1 MRRRVLVLVE
11 RLGATGS
18 AGALRAARLTA
29 NMVEW
34 GWEPVV
40 MHPEGD
46 AVVVDEHTARC
57 LAAVVRVVDPPLIG
71 RTGPSAQGLRW
82 MLGVVRVAARVA
94 RRFGVQA
101 ILSMGSAWWAHAAAW
116 RLKRATGLPWV
127 ADVAALPDWV
137 RDAAEH
143 ERTVR
148 VRRDERTVRV
158 RRALFRTVLRGADAL
173 TVPSTALAAAL
184 QPLIDPPELAVIPP
198 GFEPSEWRGAPPGG
212 RETEFVT
219 VHVGGYGLDD
229 PPRGLMPVLSALE
242 AMHRE
247 AVRRRERWV
256 VRLVAEGGDA
266 RLADAV
272 RWAQGARRTW
282 LTIQDA
288 AGRDAVLAA
297 MREANLLL
305 YVGGGQSGRLLPDH
319 VADYAAAGRPVL
331 AVAGREEAAELAR
344 VGVAAQW
351 VAPDDIA
358 AFRLA
363 FYRAYRLW
371 KRGVIAVPRRRA
383 AGRGA
388 LVPWTVRA
396 RELAAVLDGLVVP
409 RPGFAKQQKAVTG
422 R

>member
-29 NMVEW
+29 NMAEW

-40 MHPEGD
+40 IHPEGD
-46 AVVVDEHTARC
+46 AVVVDEPTARR

-116 RLKRATGLPWV
+116 RLKRAAGLPWV

-137 RDAAEH
+137 WDAAEH
-143 ERTVR
+143 ERSIR
-148 VRRDERTVRV
+148 M

-173 TVPSTALAAAL
+173 TVPSPALAAAL

-198 GFEPSEWRGAPPGG
+198 GFEPSEWRGASPGG
-212 RETEFVT
+212 RKTEFVT

-229 PPRGLMPVLSALE
+229 PPRGLMPVLSAME

-247 AVRRRERWV
+247 AVRRREQWV

-319 VADYAAAGRPVL
+319 VVDYAAAGRPVL
-331 AVAGREEAAELAR
+331 AVAGPEEAAELAR

-383 AGRGA
+383 AGAGA

-396 RELAAVLDGLVVP
+396 RELAAVLDGLVAS
-409 RPGFAKQQKAVTG
+409 RPGLAKQQKAVTG